1 MEPRYIHIRPPEPK
15 TLETPKTEKPGIP
28 EYMTMANMPHF
39 EGPVKTLD
47 QLRLALI
54 EQRGVEEG
62 QKMYDNFIQSILIS
76 TFGLV
81 HKDMDRAQKAS
92 KRMRSVYKEQ

>member
-1 MEPRYIHIRPPEPK
+1 MEPRHIYIRKP
-15 TLETPKTEKPGIP
+15 ETPKAPDVEKPGVP
-28 EYMTMANMPHF
+28 EYMTMANTPTF

-47 QLRLALI
+47 QLRRALI
-54 EQRGVEEG
+54 EQRGAEEG